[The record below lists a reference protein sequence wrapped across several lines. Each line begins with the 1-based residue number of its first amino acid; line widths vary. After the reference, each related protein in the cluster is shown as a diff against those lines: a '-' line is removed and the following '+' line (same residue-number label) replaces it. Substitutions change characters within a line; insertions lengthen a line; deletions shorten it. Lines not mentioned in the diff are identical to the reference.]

1 MGLSINKAFLKIH
14 KHIAASQPRQ
24 NFLLGGKSG
33 LAFYYFSLYQA
44 LDKPCYA
51 NKSIEIIEEVI
62 NNNGDSPFLFQTTSF
77 ANGTAGL
84 CYLLTH
90 LQLASLTDFNME
102 EDFKEPD
109 ELIFIDAIEFIN
121 KNQFDFLYGA
131 AGALHYFNLRC
142 NEKSIRQYIEKIAEA
157 LFHKVVVKDDRAWF
171 LNSSSAEGATIID
184 LSLSHG
190 NTAILLVL
198 LSCMENGIMKP
209 ELTGLI
215 EKCISFILSLQTS
228 TIVADERHPLFP
240 IMLSDILTDR
250 KYSQRLGWCYGDLNI
265 VLLLYRAASVLNK
278 PEWKQAADSIG
289 EKVVMRMDTESTLV
303 TDSHFCHGS
312 SGLAQYYHILFV
324 VSGNSTYE
332 KAAKYWIEQT
342 LNYVKT
348 ELQGEKYSGKEHD
361 LLEGLTGINLTLL
374 SFMSNKKINWSGVF
388 LL

>member
-14 KHIAASQPRQ
+14 KRIAASQPRQ

-33 LAFYYFSLYQA
+33 FAFYYFSLYQA

-51 NKSIEIIEEVI
+51 NKCIEIVEEVI
-62 NNNGDSPFLFQTTSF
+62 NTNGDSPFIFQTTSF
-77 ANGTAGL
+77 ANGAAGL
-84 CYLLTH
+84 CYHITLM
-90 LQLASLTDFNME
+90 QQASLTDFNME

-109 ELIFIDAIEFIN
+109 ELIFTDAIELIN
-121 KNQFDFLYGA
+121 KDQFDFLYGA
-131 AGALHYFNLRC
+131 AGALHYFNLRS
-142 NEKSIRQYIEKIAEA
+142 NETNIRQYIEKIAEA
-157 LFHKVVVKDDRAWF
+157 IYHKAVVKDDRAWF
-171 LNSSSAEGATIID
+171 QKFSAAEGSAIID

-190 NTAILLVL
+190 NTGVLLVL
-198 LSCMENGIMKP
+198 LNSMENGVMKP

-215 EKCISFILSLQTS
+215 EKCISFILYLQTNTAVGDKGHS
-228 TIVADERHPLFP
+228 LFP
-240 IMLSDILTDR
+240 TILNDTLTEK

-278 PEWKQAADSIG
+278 QEWKQAADSIG
-289 EKVVMRMDTESTLV
+289 EKIVKRMDTGSTLV

-324 VSGNSTYE
+324 VSGNSIYE
-332 KAAKYWIEQT
+332 KAAKYWLKQT
-342 LNYVKT
+342 LSYVET
-348 ELQGEKYSGKEHD
+348 ELQGEKYVGKEHD